1 MDKLPFRL
9 PDVGSGLLRV
19 NRVAEFLLVK
29 ILLLGKGRTNKKYK
43 KKTTEQMSK
52 TWGKHL
58 IIDAYGIDYKKL
70 KDYKSIRGLLNSL
83 PEIFKMRPLS
93 GVVIKKVISENYP
106 DWGVSGFI
114 MLYESHISLHTWPEE
129 GYVAMDLYSC
139 KDFDHDAIK
148 KYIKDFWGA
157 KRMKVKLAIRG

>member
-1 MDKLPFRL
+1 M
-9 PDVGSGLLRV
+9 
-19 NRVAEFLLVK
+19 E
-29 ILLLGKGRTNKKYK
+29 
-43 KKTTEQMSK
+43 K

-70 KDYKSIRGLLNSL
+70 KDGKAIKNLLRGL
-83 PEIFKMRPLS
+83 PEKFKMRPLS
-93 GVVIKKVISENYP
+93 KEVVKKVKTAYYP

-139 KDFDHDAIK
+139 KDFDDKSIK
-148 KYIKDFWGA
+148 KYVKNFWGA
-157 KRMKVKLAIRG
+157 KKMRVRLVIRG

>member
-1 MDKLPFRL
+1 MSKKSVD
-9 PDVGSGLLRV
+9 
-19 NRVAEFLLVK
+19 
-29 ILLLGKGRTNKKYK
+29 GKCGRTCSA
-43 KKTTEQMSK
+43 TSA

-70 KDYKSIRGLLNSL
+70 KDMKSIRGLLKGM
-83 PEIFKMRPLS
+83 PERFKMRPLS
-93 GVVIKKVISENYP
+93 NVVIKKVSSDGYP

-139 KDFDHDAIK
+139 KDFNHEAIK
-148 KYIKDFWGA
+148 EYIKDFWGS
-157 KRMKVKLAIRG
+157 KKMKVKVAIRG